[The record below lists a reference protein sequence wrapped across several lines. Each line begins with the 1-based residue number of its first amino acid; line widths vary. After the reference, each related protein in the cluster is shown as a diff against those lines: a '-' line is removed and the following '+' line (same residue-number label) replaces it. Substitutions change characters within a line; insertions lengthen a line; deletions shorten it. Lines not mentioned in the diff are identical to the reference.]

1 MTKVCIIL
9 RGVPGCGKST
19 VADYLAQL
27 NKATVCVADDYF
39 MENGNYNFDIN
50 KLHLAHQWCQDKFL
64 NCLQNGQ
71 NVIVANTSTTEKEL
85 TPYITTANEYGY
97 LTFSLV
103 VENRHGGTNVH
114 NVPEE
119 TLEKMKN
126 RFSVKL

>member
-27 NKATVCVADDYF
+27 NNATVCVADDFF

-64 NCLQNGQ
+64 NCLKNGQ

-85 TPYITTANEYGY
+85 IPYITTANEYGY
-97 LTFSLV
+97 LTFSMV